1 MLDLRTARYDLL
13 HHRENYSVDL
23 IYRFDPFRPIDLDRP
38 ADSGAA
44 IRVLLEGNRRL
55 VGFIEQ
61 MQQATLYG
69 SAEFKPTIVPVD
81 LLSMGLPLLP
91 GAARDQAPF
100 ALVLGCSDA
109 RVPIESIFDQNFN
122 DLFVVRIAGN
132 VLGTEC
138 LGSFDYAVRQLG
150 QSLKAVVVLGH
161 TGCGAVTAAVDTY
174 LNPNDY
180 ADIAFTHALRS
191 LIDRVL
197 TAVRGAAH
205 AFERHCGHEIHRHPG
220 FRDALVEASVYLNS
234 AITAFDLQ
242 REVASAG
249 GDGSLEVFFG
259 TCDISNML
267 VRTDP
272 AGETAHEPGL
282 RPASKSADDFV
293 GLADHLVRVISAGR
307 LESPT

>member
-1 MLDLRTARYDLL
+1 
-13 HHRENYSVDL
+13 VDL
-23 IYRFDPFRPIDLDRP
+23 IYRFDPFRQIAVDHP
-38 ADSGAA
+38 ANSEAA
-44 IRVLLEGNRRL
+44 IRILLEGNQRL

-61 MQQATLYG
+61 MQQATVHG
-69 SAEFKPTIVPVD
+69 SAETKQTVVPVD

-91 GAARDQAPF
+91 GIACDQAPF

-109 RVPIESIFDQNFN
+109 RVPIESIFDQSFN

-138 LGSFDYAVRQLG
+138 LGSFDYAVRHLG

-205 AFERHCGHEIHRHPG
+205 SFERYCGHEIHRHPG
-220 FRDALVEASVYLNS
+220 FRAALVEASVYLNS

-242 REVASAG
+242 REIASAG
-249 GDGSLEVFFG
+249 GESSLAVFFG

-267 VRTDP
+267 VRSDP
-272 AGETAHEPGL
+272 TGGVAHEPKL
-282 RPASKSADDFV
+282 RPAPKSTDSFV
-293 GLADHLVRVISAGR
+293 DLADHLVRVISAGE
-307 LESPT
+307 LLK